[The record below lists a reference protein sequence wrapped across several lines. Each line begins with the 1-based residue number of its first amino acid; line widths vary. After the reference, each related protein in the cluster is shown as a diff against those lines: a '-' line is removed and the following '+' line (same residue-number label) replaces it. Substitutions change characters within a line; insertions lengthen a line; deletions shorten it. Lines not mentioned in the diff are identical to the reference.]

1 VGGIEEKVL
10 GAYRTQVTKVILP
23 WPNGKG
29 VERDVALETDRNEM
43 EFVFVR
49 AVREEVASEEAAS
62 GCWIR

>member
-1 VGGIEEKVL
+1 
-10 GAYRTQVTKVILP
+10 VTKVILP